1 MVKDI
6 LILGAGFGGLEASTS
21 LREKLDDS
29 FNITLIDKN
38 EFFTIGFTKFDVMF
52 GRRSAEEVK
61 SYYKNIAGDGINF
74 VKDTIELIDPEN
86 NIVKTQR
93 SEFSYDFLI
102 IALGADLAPDAIPGF
117 VKGGYEF
124 YSLQGAQ
131 KLYPLINNFK
141 SGTILISIFNKPY
154 KCPPAPYEA
163 ALLLHDYF
171 VEKGIRGNVQINVL
185 IPGPMPLPV
194 APNVSSQIEKLLEEK
209 DIKLYKKHKVIGLD
223 PDKKIA
229 FVENN
234 DSVKYDLFLGIP
246 VHVPPKVVRKS
257 AVSNNGWISVNKDNL
272 ETKYANV
279 YAVGDVTN
287 IPVGEHAVPKAGAF
301 AESAAQI
308 VVIDI
313 LAKINNETNHSR
325 FEGTGICYIEVGG
338 GNVVELNANILGGEE
353 PILELNGPEQG
364 FRKKKELFEKD
375 RIKKWFK

>member
-52 GRRSAEEVK
+52 GRRSAEDVK
-61 SYYKNIAGDGINF
+61 SYYKNIKGDGIIF

-86 NIVKTQR
+86 KIVKTQR
-93 SEFSYDFLI
+93 SEFLYDFLI
-102 IALGADLAPDAIPGF
+102 IALGADLSPDAIPGF
-117 VKGGYEF
+117 VEGGYEF

-131 KLYPLINNFK
+131 KLYPVINNFN
-141 SGTILISIFNKPY
+141 SGTILISIFDKPY

-171 VEKGIRGNVQINVL
+171 LEKGIRGNVQINVL
-185 IPGPMPLPV
+185 IPGPTPLPV

-209 DIKLYKKHKVIGLD
+209 DIKLYKKHKVVGLD
-223 PDKKIA
+223 SDKKIA
-229 FVENN
+229 LIENN

-246 VHVPPKVVRKS
+246 IHVPPKVVRES
-257 AVSNNGWISVNKDNL
+257 AVGNNGWIRVNKDNL
-272 ETKYANV
+272 ETKYTNV

-287 IPVGEHAVPKAGAF
+287 IPVEDHAVPKAGAF

-308 VVIDI
+308 VVSDI
-313 LAKINNETNHSR
+313 LAKINNEKNNSR
-325 FEGTGICYIEVGG
+325 FDGTGICYIEVGG
-338 GNVVELNANILGGEE
+338 GEVAELNANILGGKE
-353 PILELNGPEQG
+353 PIVELNGPEQV
-364 FRKKKELFEKD
+364 FRRKKELFEKD

>member
-1 MVKDI
+1 MDKNI

-29 FNITLIDKN
+29 FNITLIDKS
-38 EFFTIGFTKFDVMF
+38 EFFIIGFTKFDVMF

-61 SYYKNIAGDGINF
+61 SYYKNIASDGINF

-86 NIVKTQR
+86 KIVKTKH

-102 IALGADLAPDAIPGF
+102 IALGADLSPEAIPGF
-117 VKGGYEF
+117 VEGGHEF
-124 YSLQGAQ
+124 YSLQGAE
-131 KLYPLINNFK
+131 KLYPVINNFK

-154 KCPPAPYEA
+154 KCPPAPYEG

-171 VEKGIRGNVQINVL
+171 VDKGIRGNVQINVL
-185 IPGPMPLPV
+185 IPGPTPLPL
-194 APNVSSQIEKLLEEK
+194 AANVSSQIEKLLEENN
-209 DIKLYKKHKVIGLD
+209 IKLYKKHKVVGLD

-246 VHVPPKVVRKS
+246 VHVPPTVVRES

-272 ETKYANV
+272 ETKFDNV

-301 AESAAQI
+301 AETAAQ
-308 VVIDI
+308 VVVNDI
-313 LAKINNETNHSR
+313 LAKINSKTNQSR
-325 FEGTGICYIEVGG
+325 FDGTGTCYIEVGG
-338 GNVVELNANILGGEE
+338 GNVAELNANILGGKE
-353 PILELNGPEQG
+353 PIVELKAPEQI
-364 FRKKKELFEKD
+364 FRKNKELFEKD

>member
-1 MVKDI
+1 MTKEI

-29 FNITLIDKN
+29 FNITLIDKSDY
-38 EFFTIGFTKFDVMF
+38 FIIGFTKFDVMF
-52 GRRSAEEVK
+52 GRRSADEVK
-61 SYYKNIAGDGINF
+61 SYYKNIAGERINF

-86 NIVKTQR
+86 KIVKTQH

-102 IALGADLAPDAIPGF
+102 IALGADLAPGAIPGF
-117 VKGGYEF
+117 VEGGYEF

-131 KLYPLINNFK
+131 KLYPVINNFK

-163 ALLLHDYF
+163 ALQLHDYF
-171 VEKGIRGNVQINVL
+171 VDKGIRSNVQINVL
-185 IPGPMPLPV
+185 IPGPTPLPI
-194 APNVSSQIEKLLEEK
+194 AANVSSQVEKLLEEFE
-209 DIKLYKKHKVIGLD
+209 IKLYKKHKVTGLE

-234 DSVKYDLFLGIP
+234 DPVKYDLFLGIP
-246 VHVPPKVVRKS
+246 VHIPPKVVRES
-257 AVSNNGWISVNKDNL
+257 AVSNNGWIGVNKDNL
-272 ETKYANV
+272 ETKYTNV

-301 AESAAQI
+301 AETAAQ
-308 VVIDI
+308 VVVNDI
-313 LAKINNETNHSR
+313 LAKINNETNQTR
-325 FEGTGICYIEVGG
+325 FDGTGTCYIEVGDG
-338 GNVVELNANILGGEE
+338 KVAELNANILGGKE
-353 PILELNGPEQG
+353 PVVKLSTTEQG
-364 FRKKKELFEKD
+364 FRKNKELFEKD

>member
-38 EFFTIGFTKFDVMF
+38 EFFTIGFTKFDIMF
-52 GRRSAEEVK
+52 GRRSAEDVK
-61 SYYKNIAGDGINF
+61 SYYKNIKGDGINF

-86 NIVKTQR
+86 KIVKTQR
-93 SEFSYDFLI
+93 SEFLYDFLI
-102 IALGADLAPDAIPGF
+102 IALGADLSPDAIPGF
-117 VKGGYEF
+117 VEGGYEF

-131 KLYPLINNFK
+131 KLYPVINNFK

-171 VEKGIRGNVQINVL
+171 LEKRIRGNVQINVL
-185 IPGPMPLPV
+185 IPGPTPLPV
-194 APNVSSQIEKLLEEK
+194 APNVSSQIEKLLEDK
-209 DIKLYKKHKVIGLD
+209 DIKLYKKHKVVGLD

-229 FVENN
+229 LIENN

-246 VHVPPKVVRKS
+246 IHVPPKVVRES
-257 AVSNNGWISVNKDNL
+257 AVGNNGWISVNKDNL
-272 ETKYANV
+272 ETKYTNV
-279 YAVGDVTN
+279 YAVGDVIN

-325 FEGTGICYIEVGG
+325 FDGTGICYIEVGG

>member
-21 LREKLDDS
+21 LREKLGDS

-52 GRRSAEEVK
+52 GRRSAEDVK
-61 SYYKNIAGDGINF
+61 SYYKNIKGDGIIF

-86 NIVKTQR
+86 KIVKTQR
-93 SEFSYDFLI
+93 SEFLYDFLI
-102 IALGADLAPDAIPGF
+102 IALGADLSPDAIPGF
-117 VKGGYEF
+117 VEGGYEF

-131 KLYPLINNFK
+131 KLYPVINNFK

-171 VEKGIRGNVQINVL
+171 LEKRIRGNVQINVL
-185 IPGPMPLPV
+185 IPGPTPLPV

-209 DIKLYKKHKVIGLD
+209 DIKLNKKHKVVGLD
-223 PDKKIA
+223 SDKKIA
-229 FVENN
+229 LIENN

-246 VHVPPKVVRKS
+246 IHVPPKVVRES
-257 AVSNNGWISVNKDNL
+257 AVGNNGWISVNKDNL
-272 ETKYANV
+272 ETKYTNV
-279 YAVGDVTN
+279 YAVGDVIN

-325 FEGTGICYIEVGG
+325 FDGTGICYIEVGG